1 MSRTKKRITTPLIH
15 EKGGYVHRV
24 RRLEDEDAQAE
35 VAQGMAEYYDESTMD
50 EDDWEEFFRRMEE
63 ELEAQYEW
71 EHLMDEEENND
82 A

>member
-35 VAQGMAEYYDESTMD
+35 VAQGMAEYYDGSTMD